1 MPPRHVSIN
10 RMEREKKNSAL
21 VQPAHA
27 FNVISTIINEKSPSM
42 HSTET
47 EIGNSKRIKGNLV
60 RQL

>member
-47 EIGNSKRIKGNLV
+47 EIGNSKRI
-60 RQL
+60 